1 MSSFIKKEQICLD
14 KIQGNFAYRMFFMKS
29 NLTLS
34 FPLLSLLLMFP
45 QLVETIYSPALTSIA
60 SDFDVTAEMASQTLS
75 CYFIAFAIGIV
86 VWGRLCDVLGR
97 RPVILSG
104 LIIYGLASCLAL
116 FCSEFWVLI
125 VARMLSAFGA
135 AVGSIGAMTVLR
147 DKYDAEK
154 LTHIFSIMGI
164 ILAVSPAIGVLTG
177 SVLVN
182 KFDYYGVFIGLIVLA
197 VVLIGFTFIRLPE
210 TKPKNIHITPLK
222 QAFAVMLKDCDIW
235 HSALFVA
242 LFNVSLFSYY
252 QTAAFMFDYMNIS
265 TTMFGFT
272 GVVISLG
279 VGIGALVNRYCASHQ
294 WSFQECMFL
303 AISLHVVAS
312 FGVYQLQT
320 TFWLLIPMMII
331 VMSYGIAIPNILA
344 RALRNYSDYIGTSGA
359 ILGLMYDVL
368 LGLGLVLTGMKQN
381 LGLTLSLVSVL
392 IILTYSHF
400 LLVQQKQRTNI
411 VA

>member
-1 MSSFIKKEQICLD
+1 
-14 KIQGNFAYRMFFMKS
+14 MKS
-29 NLTLS
+29 NLPLS
-34 FPLLSLLLMFP
+34 FPLITLLLMFP

-86 VWGRLCDVLGR
+86 VWGRLCDVFGR

-116 FCSEFWVLI
+116 GCSEFWVLM

-135 AVGSIGAMTVLR
+135 AVGSIGVMTVLR
-147 DKYDAEK
+147 DKYDPEK

-164 ILAVSPAIGVLTG
+164 ILALSPALGVLTG

-197 VVLIGFTFIRLPE
+197 VVLIVFTFVRLPE

-222 QAFAVMLKDCDIW
+222 QAFTAMLKDCDIW
-235 HSALFVA
+235 HSALFIA

-252 QTAAFMFDYMNIS
+252 QTAVFMFDSMNIS

-279 VGIGALVNRYCASHQ
+279 VGIGALVNRYCLSNQ
-294 WSFQECMFL
+294 WSFQQCMLL
-303 AISLHVVAS
+303 AISLHFVAS

-368 LGLGLVLTGMKQN
+368 LGLGLVLTGMMQN

-400 LLVQQKQRTNI
+400 LLVQSKYNFIYIRSRKNT
-411 VA
+411 